1 MWEASEL
8 VMVLKPEIDW
18 EGSSL
23 PLIKSS
29 RDAINTTVNQLR
41 DPAIFVERELTY
53 LLCSVRGKNGIAIA
67 KLNIN

>member
-1 MWEASEL
+1 MWEASEP
-8 VMVLKPEIDW
+8 VMVLNPEIDW

-53 LLCSVRGKNGIAIA
+53 LLCSVRGKMVLLLPSLI
-67 KLNIN
+67 

>member
-53 LLCSVRGKNGIAIA
+53 LLCSVRGKMVLLLPSLI
-67 KLNIN
+67 